1 MLSGQQDTTEQSR
14 IGGLDEVEDDED
26 EDEGE
31 PRSRGRPRR
40 AARQNRIKP
49 KPFSRKHTEGY
60 DSLGSMEDESDVTS
74 SGHEWDGGD
83 EDEPDDQVDDEEEDG
98 DVNMSDNSK
107 VEDEEDDPRQSL
119 VVSLRYAKSH
129 QPLPD
134 QDMPNGPTVSTN
146 LKGPSEAPHSSGGL
160 PKSLNDA
167 TKPIP
172 DGTPAHYSRSL
183 QQPPPSHHA
192 VLTEHA
198 ASAQPQV
205 SYSSQ
210 STPVA
215 PSEKDHMQFHSDY
228 SQPEEHPTPRVSWP
242 SSETG
247 VVASKGTPM

>member
-1 MLSGQQDTTEQSR
+1 M
-14 IGGLDEVEDDED
+14 GGLDEVEDDED
-26 EDEGE
+26 EGEGE

-40 AARQNRIKP
+40 AARKNRIKP
-49 KPFSRKHTEGY
+49 NSLSRKHTEGY

-83 EDEPDDQVDDEEEDG
+83 EDEPDDQVDDEEEDE

-107 VEDEEDDPRQSL
+107 VENEEDDHRQSL

-129 QPLPD
+129 QFPPN

-160 PKSLNDA
+160 PKSLNHA
-167 TKPIP
+167 YKPIR
-172 DGTPAHYSRSL
+172 DGTPTHYSRSL

-192 VLTEHA
+192 ALTEYA
-198 ASAQPQV
+198 ASAQPHV

-228 SQPEEHPTPRVSWP
+228 TLPEENQTPRVSWP
-242 SSETG
+242 SSETR
-247 VVASKGTPM
+247 VASKGTPM